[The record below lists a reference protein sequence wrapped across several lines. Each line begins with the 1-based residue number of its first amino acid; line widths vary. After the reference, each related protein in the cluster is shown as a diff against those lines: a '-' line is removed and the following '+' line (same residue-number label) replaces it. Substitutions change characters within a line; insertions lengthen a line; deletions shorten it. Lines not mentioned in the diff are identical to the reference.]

1 MKMST
6 FSTSIHCRAM
16 VVAMSG
22 LFWWSAEIRSIFQPL
37 AAMPGILDRHLG
49 RQRRAGA
56 AEVGV
61 KSGIVG
67 EDADLDGLVLRQ
79 GAAACGKRQRG
90 AEEES

>member
-37 AAMPGILDRHLG
+37 AASPESSTAIC
-49 RQRRAGA
+49 A
-56 AEVGV
+56 ASVEPAPPR
-61 KSGIVG
+61 S
-67 EDADLDGLVLRQ
+67 E
-79 GAAACGKRQRG
+79 
-90 AEEES
+90 